1 MLSIGT
7 KLSPDGSWNRETALM
22 LSLGRPS
29 KPDDKALGRDSGGAL
44 FRNVVAFTSLFQP
57 QSTSSEDGCEPLHR
71 DGQCG
76 LKVIS
81 WCSLTELKA
90 QPRPWSKRTAAF
102 MCMQVPAARSEGCFW
117 WLVCPRKWG
126 VQGKSGAFQHARTRV
141 RTHTHSR
148 SAFVVTHMAS

>member
-1 MLSIGT
+1 
-7 KLSPDGSWNRETALM
+7 M

-44 FRNVVAFTSLFQP
+44 LWNVVAFTSLFQP

-81 WCSLTELKA
+81 WCSLNLKPNPDHGVKEL
-90 QPRPWSKRTAAF
+90 QPLCACRCRQREVKGASDGWCVRG
-102 MCMQVPAARSEGCFW
+102 SEACKGRAE
-117 WLVCPRKWG
+117 LSSMLAHVC
-126 VQGKSGAFQHARTRV
+126 A
-141 RTHTHSR
+141 RTHT
-148 SAFVVTHMAS
+148 VVQLLL